1 MADQNKSPLSPI
13 GEGGAGSAMAQ
24 FRKCLRVS
32 LERQASLVR
41 IPAVA
46 EERYLVSLSWSP
58 TELIISL
65 AKQNELRRW
74 ERMHFAAAGC
84 HSAFELQSGEA
95 NNEGISSVFV
105 DKGHLTNA
113 TITIAQ
119 IKVIP
124 SRVEGK

>member
-1 MADQNKSPLSPI
+1 
-13 GEGGAGSAMAQ
+13 MAQ

-46 EERYLVSLSWSP
+46 EERYLVTPS
-58 TELIISL
+58 ELIISL

-84 HSAFELQSGEA
+84 HSAFELQSGEVIIQ
-95 NNEGISSVFV
+95 GISSIFV

>member
-1 MADQNKSPLSPI
+1 
-13 GEGGAGSAMAQ
+13 
-24 FRKCLRVS
+24 
-32 LERQASLVR
+32 
-41 IPAVA
+41 
-46 EERYLVSLSWSP
+46 
-58 TELIISL
+58 
-65 AKQNELRRW
+65 
-74 ERMHFAAAGC
+74 MHFAAAGC

-124 SRVEGK
+124 RRRMQQSRRGIIAGDHEGRRGKEGGNGAELCAKVVAAAAA